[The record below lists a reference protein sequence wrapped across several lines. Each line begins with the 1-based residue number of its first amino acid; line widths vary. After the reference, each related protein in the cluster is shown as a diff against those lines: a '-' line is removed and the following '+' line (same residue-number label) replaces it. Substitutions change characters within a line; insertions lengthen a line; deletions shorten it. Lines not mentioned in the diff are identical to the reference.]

1 MTAGGV
7 NIDRMDEPDDQP
19 SLAGEIGRAAIS
31 VVAPIV
37 EESASSVVLVVY
49 LLVFVPIGL
58 VAFIATG
65 AIFSILMTVV
75 GAPGGM
81 LASILGLTWF
91 GGTLVLL
98 FALFV
103 FIYRRLPRRLRE
115 PAAEP
120 APPVVRSPTAVP
132 GPTLAELD
140 ARFAPDATLPPKD
153 PPAQP

>member
-1 MTAGGV
+1 
-7 NIDRMDEPDDQP
+7 
-19 SLAGEIGRAAIS
+19 
-31 VVAPIV
+31 
-37 EESASSVVLVVY
+37 
-49 LLVFVPIGL
+49 
-58 VAFIATG
+58 
-65 AIFSILMTVV
+65 
-75 GAPGGM
+75 M

-120 APPVVRSPTAVP
+120 ASPVVHRPTVVP

-153 PPAQP
+153 PPARP